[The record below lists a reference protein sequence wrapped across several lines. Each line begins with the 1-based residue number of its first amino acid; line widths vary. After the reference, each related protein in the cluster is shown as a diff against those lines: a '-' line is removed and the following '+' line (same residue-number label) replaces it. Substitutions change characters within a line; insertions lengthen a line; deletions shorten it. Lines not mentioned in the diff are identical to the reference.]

1 MQAPPIPVTVNLVA
15 VPETVASGLYGF
27 IDVLSSVG
35 VAWESVVTHTPVTPQ
50 FDVRIVAASARPFR
64 CVTGALITP
73 DVAIAEADADAA
85 QIVLIPAVQAASTER
100 WRTQEPP
107 VYEWLSGL
115 DPSQTRLVSACT
127 GALLLAEA
135 SVLNGHEATTHWAY
149 RDLFRRFY
157 PEVRLRPER
166 NICVSGRDAC
176 IVTSGGA
183 SAWQTLALFLIA
195 QYCGPDRATQTAK
208 FWLISG
214 AGDRQ
219 LPYSAMLIRQSH
231 KDQTIEQCEFWIR
244 SNLTTSSPVESM
256 IELSGLS
263 ATTFSRRFRRATG
276 YTPIEYVQA
285 ARIEESKWMLESGS
299 RLVDEVS
306 RQVGYGD
313 TVSFRRLFK
322 RHVGITPSEY
332 RKRFGG
338 ARFDAIGDS
347 AQGDISNSH
356 SSAEG

>member
-1 MQAPPIPVTVNLVA
+1 MPPPQTPVTVNLLA
-15 VPETVASGLYGF
+15 VPETAASGLYGF

-35 VAWESVVTHTPVTPQ
+35 VAWESAVAHTPVRPQ
-50 FDVRIVAASARPFR
+50 FNVRIVAAGAQPFR
-64 CVTGALITP
+64 CVSGALITP
-73 DVAIAEADADAA
+73 DVSIDDADAA

-100 WRTQEPP
+100 WRTREPAI
-107 VYEWLSGL
+107 YEWLSGL

-135 SVLNGHEATTHWAY
+135 NVLDGHEATTHWAY

-183 SAWQTLALFLIA
+183 SAWQALALFLIA
-195 QYCGPDRATQTAK
+195 QYCGPERATQTAK

-214 AGDRQ
+214 VGNRQ
-219 LPYSAMLIRQSH
+219 LPYSAMLIRQAH

-244 SNLTTSSPVESM
+244 TNLAKPSPVESM

-285 ARIEESKWMLESGS
+285 ARIEEAKRMLESGS

-313 TVSFRRLFK
+313 AVSFRRLFK

-347 AQGDISNSH
+347 AWGDIGSSH